1 LIFRNP
7 FVGFSAR
14 IFENLS
20 SMIPSANPE
29 NRFIAERIGKV
40 PVSGLHRFF
49 GIAASMPDVISLGVG
64 EPDFPTPAPIAKAG
78 FDAVYER
85 SIGYTANAGLIEL
98 REMLAAHLQTH
109 YKVVYEPK
117 DEILITVG
125 VSEALKCVFS
135 AICNDGDE
143 IIVPQPCFVAYE
155 PEIIFAGGVPVPV
168 ICRPEN
174 DFEPA
179 PEDIRA
185 AVTEKTKAIFIGF
198 PNNPTGAVLGHETAL
213 EIARIAEERDLL
225 VISDEIYDRLV
236 YGARH
241 VCFPALPA
249 MKERTVLLGGF
260 SKDYS
265 MTGWRVGY
273 VCANREL
280 TAAFSKI
287 HQYAVMSAPTISQ
300 YAALAAL
307 EIGEPFV
314 RQMHDEYAR
323 RRDLVVALLDEMN
336 LECVRPK
343 GAFYAFPSVQ
353 KTGLTGDEFAE
364 RLLMEKRVA
373 VVPGSSF
380 GKGGENHIRIA
391 YCKSIEE
398 IEEALKRMK
407 DFIEEL

>member
-1 LIFRNP
+1 
-7 FVGFSAR
+7 
-14 IFENLS
+14 
-20 SMIPSANPE
+20 MQYYQ
-29 NRFIAERIGKV
+29 RFIAERIGKV

-64 EPDFPTPAPIAKAG
+64 EPDFPTPAPIARAG
-78 FDAVYER
+78 FDAISER
-85 SIGYTANAGLIEL
+85 AIGYTANSGLVEL

-109 YKVVYEPK
+109 YDVIYAPEN
-117 DEILITVG
+117 EILITVG

-135 AICNDGDE
+135 ALCDDGDE

-168 ICRPEN
+168 ICKAEN

-185 AVTEKTKAIFIGF
+185 AITGKTKAIFIGF
-198 PNNPTGAVLGHETAL
+198 PNNPTGATLSRETAL
-213 EIARIAEERDLL
+213 EIAKIAEENDLL

-236 YGARH
+236 YGAPH

-249 MKERTVLLGGF
+249 MRDRTILLGGF
-260 SKDYS
+260 SKDYA

-273 VCANREL
+273 ICANSHLME
-280 TAAFSKI
+280 AFSKI

-300 YAALAAL
+300 FAALAAL

-314 RQMHDEYAR
+314 REMHAEYAR
-323 RRDLVVALLDEMN
+323 RRDLVVSFLNEMN
-336 LECVRPK
+336 LECVKPK
-343 GAFYAFPSVQ
+343 GAFYAFPSVE
-353 KTGLTGDEFAE
+353 KTGLSGDEFAE
-364 RLLMEKRVA
+364 RLLLEKQVA

-380 GKGGENHIRIA
+380 GKGGENHVRIA
-391 YCKSIEE
+391 YCKSYGQIEA
-398 IEEALKRMK
+398 ALERIGKFVEK
-407 DFIEEL
+407 L